1 MPGNSSN
8 KEYPITRFPGERL
21 DIDTLTIE
29 EPLEIW
35 VKYPAKDGKTVE
47 HSLSITMRTPGDDAC
62 LVTGFLFSE
71 GIVRRQE
78 DIINIEPFGPTTEPY
93 ALQNQIKVHLNS
105 GERMAEKNFQRYF
118 YSNSSCGVCGKASIQ
133 ALEML
138 HKPDIHPLGFS
149 IDDEILRQLPT
160 SLHNTQLDFEK
171 TGGLH
176 GVSLIDQTGKILL
189 TKEDV
194 GRHNAMDKL
203 LGDLLANGEMDLQNK
218 MILVSGRASFELVQ
232 KSLVADIPFF
242 AALGA
247 PSSAAV
253 DLANTFG
260 TTLVGFLKSTGYNVY
275 HGAHRISV

>member
-1 MPGNSSN
+1 MPDGISS
-8 KEYPITRFPGERL
+8 KEYSITRLPGGSL
-21 DIDTLTIE
+21 DTDSITIE

-35 VKYPAKDGKTVE
+35 VRYPDKNGNTIE
-47 HSLSITMRTPGDDAC
+47 HSLSITMRTPGDDAS

-71 GIVRRQE
+71 GIIRLHE
-78 DIINIEPFGPTTEPY
+78 DILDIEPFGPTTEPY
-93 ALQNQIKVHLNS
+93 DLQNQIRVHLKS
-105 GERMAEKNFQRYF
+105 GERMAEKNFQRHF

-138 HKPDIHPLGFS
+138 HKPDIPPLGFC
-149 IDDEILRQLPT
+149 IHDEILRQLPT
-160 SLHNTQLDFEK
+160 RLNDSQLDFER
-171 TGGLH
+171 TGGIH
-176 GVSLIDQTGKILL
+176 GVSLIDDTGKILL

-203 LGDLLANGEMDLQNK
+203 LGDLVIAAEMDMHNR
-218 MILVSGRASFELVQ
+218 MVLVSGRASFELVQ

-260 TTLVGFLKSTGYNVY
+260 TTLIGFLKNTGYNIY
-275 HGAHRISV
+275 HGAHRISA